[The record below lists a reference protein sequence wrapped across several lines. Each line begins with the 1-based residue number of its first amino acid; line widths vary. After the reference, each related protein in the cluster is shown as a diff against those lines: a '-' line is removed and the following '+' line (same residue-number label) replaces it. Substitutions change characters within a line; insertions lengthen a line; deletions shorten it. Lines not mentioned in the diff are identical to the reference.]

1 MTNLFTQD
9 LVLSE
14 RFRPVKCIK
23 YVPVFANQS
32 TKVGDDLD
40 EEFGK
45 AVDDLLAPVIVH
57 FPLDD
62 TQGKP
67 ADDPVGDYL

>member
-1 MTNLFTQD
+1 MTKRAFC
-9 LVLSE
+9 VAA
-14 RFRPVKCIK
+14 
-23 YVPVFANQS
+23 VPELRGMEKGDGGEPFPHWPS
-32 TKVGDDLD
+32 DVGDDLD

-45 AVDDLLAPVIVH
+45 AIDDLLAPVIVH

-67 ADDPVGDYL
+67 ADDPVGDDL